1 MEGKITCS
9 ALSHEELDD
18 RYGKRTVEVGKCF
31 SFENHLYRQYE
42 NFVLHINKGEP
53 RKGDYLV
60 NKLHEGFFND
70 RFMNYEIIDSSVFDN
85 ELANALIDLR
95 EISKTTF

>member
-70 RFMNYEIIDSSVFDN
+70 KCLPYVEIPNVEFVSALADVIID
-85 ELANALIDLR
+85 LK
-95 EISKTTF
+95 EIMNG